1 MKKISIAICDAEQAY
16 GEKLGEWIS
25 LEKQEEM
32 KSYYFSS
39 LSVFLEFQRIQE
51 LDVILLGKG
60 FWGNIQII
68 EQMKEQKSLWICLYD
83 PAEENFSEEEQ
94 GFPRTEQEVLAV
106 RKYQPASEIIR
117 EIFFYYQKYGKQNR
131 DMALPE
137 GEVLGI
143 YSPDH
148 SIWRTPFALTFAQ
161 TLGKEER
168 VLYVNLNECAGF
180 ERWFQKK
187 YHRDLLDVIYL
198 CLVEGGNISDCIG
211 SAVYRTE
218 GFDYIPP
225 AADGACLGEI
235 SKEDY
240 LRFVRLLAEKSS
252 YDVVILDFGI
262 MIPGFFEL
270 LEECSSIYIAAE
282 GGELREG
289 PLQHFRQMTARQNRQ
304 GLEKKISY
312 LNLPRISENLYQGEE
327 KMQHWIWGELGDYTR
342 RLMGVQSGTD

>member
-1 MKKISIAICDAEQAY
+1 MKKISIAICDTEQAY

-25 LEKQEEM
+25 LEKREDM
-32 KSYYFSS
+32 KSYCFSS
-39 LSVFLEFQRIQE
+39 LNAFLEFQRKEE
-51 LDVILLGKG
+51 LDIILLGKG
-60 FWGNIQII
+60 FWGNARII
-68 EQMKEQKSLWICLYD
+68 DQMKEQGSLWICLHD
-83 PAEENFSEEEQ
+83 PAEEGPLEAEQ
-94 GFPRTEQEVLAV
+94 NLPVAGQEVLAV
-106 RKYQPASEIIR
+106 KKYQPASGILR
-117 EIFFYYQKYGKQNR
+117 DVFFYYQKYGKQR
-131 DMALPE
+131 KDIILPE

-161 TLGKEER
+161 ALGKEER

-180 ERWFQKK
+180 EGWFQKK

-211 SAVYRTE
+211 SAVYTTE

-240 LRFVRLLAEKSS
+240 LRFIRLLAEKSG
-252 YDVVILDFGI
+252 YDVIILDFGI

-270 LEECSSIYIAAE
+270 LEECSSIYIATE
-282 GGELREG
+282 ERELRKG
-289 PLQHFRQMTARQNRQ
+289 PLQQFRQMAARQNRQ
-304 GLEKKISY
+304 GLEEKISY
-312 LNLPRISENLYQGEE
+312 LNLPRISENLHQGEE
-327 KMQHWIWGELGDYTR
+327 RIQHWIWGELGDYTR
-342 RLMGVQSGTD
+342 KLMGVQGGTD